1 MRNEENLKEKT
12 KEAKEAK
19 ERRDTEKLLVNFEFT
34 LSDHHYTIHIM
45 SLFVHDD
52 EENDK
57 STIPLNFSEPD
68 IVPVYPEKAINCILP
83 LKYQQEIVEDT
94 LTKDGLL
101 IMGCGLGWDIITAN
115 LLYALSTPFV
125 DSRTKK
131 KKRGLIFVLNAQDDE
146 LIRLQEEMNDLNWED
161 ESQHERLVII
171 NGDSQPLRRK
181 KLYAEGGVIAISSRV
196 LVVDLL
202 SLIVSA
208 NDITGLFVFHAER
221 IKETSNDAF
230 IINLYRDNNN
240 WGFIKAFSDDP
251 ESFSGFTPLA
261 TKLKLLRLS
270 NVFLWPRFHVTISQ
284 SFNIKNKK
292 DILRKLVTEI
302 SVKLTHNMN
311 KIQSAILTCIQSC
324 LGELKRHNPTLA
336 TEYWDI
342 ENVHDRDFVGRI
354 RGSMNSS
361 WHRVSV
367 TSKNIVSDLSTL
379 TNMLVGLIN
388 LDSIGFYQNV
398 QRIVSESQK
407 VQAGSKYRSQSPW
420 LNLDEAVT
428 VISCA
433 KERAFGKR
441 DGNYMFEE
449 LPKWNELGKL
459 VHNILQ
465 EKRTSN
471 LKNQGPILVVC
482 SSKWVARDLTRLLET
497 MQEEKIGDKR
507 VFSCRRFMKDQ
518 LREYAHWRKE
528 INPVVR
534 RIWEEME
541 AEEQKEDESDIVI
554 TKTFT
559 RNGQPVSKRRRT
571 RGGSVA
577 ARVNQLRAPENF
589 EAVDIDQEMLLE
601 LNEDEP
607 IDQESD
613 SLEFEKT
620 QEENQ
625 EVLDLINETEQ
636 FQHDF
641 DFVHID
647 KEEQIIVQAYND
659 KFNASILQELHPS
672 HIIMYEQN
680 LPFIRR
686 VEVYQAINYENP
698 AHAYFMYYGDS
709 VEEQKYL
716 LRVKREK
723 EAFTKLIKEKAT
735 LGKHFETKD
744 DNAKFQINRNNIVNT
759 RIAGS
764 SKFKTETD
772 ESNVIVDAREFGSS
786 TPNLLYRI
794 GINVIPCMLTIGD
807 YILSPKM
814 CVERKSISDLVQ
826 SFSSGRLFQQCK
838 QMFRHYELPVLL
850 IEFDGTQSFSLQPF
864 SAVKYVRS
872 TRDEPVESEIELN
885 EQSNIQSKILLL
897 LYAFPKLKIIWSS
910 SPYET
915 AQIFLE
921 LKANQ
926 EEPDVGTAL
935 DKGANR
941 TIETGDGNPPM
952 YNDDAIDFIQN
963 IPGINAVNYHILI
976 QQVKNIEELVSLSKD
991 KFISILGDENGK
1003 KAYNFLNRK
1012 IK

>member
-1 MRNEENLKEKT
+1 MRNEKKNKKKQEREKEKLIVGLNL
-12 KEAKEAK
+12 
-19 ERRDTEKLLVNFEFT
+19 RY
-34 LSDHHYTIHIM
+34 YTTIPPFHIM

-52 EENDK
+52 EENNK

-68 IVPVYPEKAINCILP
+68 IVPIYPDKAINFVLP

-161 ESQHERLVII
+161 ESQQERLVVI
-171 NGDSQPLRRK
+171 NGDSLPLRRK
-181 KLYAEGGVIAISSRV
+181 KLYAEGGVVAISSRV

-208 NDITGLFVFHAER
+208 DDITGLFIFHAER

-230 IINLYRDNNN
+230 VINLYRDNNN
-240 WGFIKAFSDDP
+240 WGFIKAFSDDS
-251 ESFSGFTPLA
+251 ESFGGFTPLA
-261 TKLKLLRLS
+261 TKLKILRLS

-292 DILRKLVTEI
+292 DMLRKLATEI
-302 SVKLTHNMN
+302 SVKLTYNMN
-311 KIQSAILTCIQSC
+311 QIQSAILTCIQAC

-336 TEYWDI
+336 TEYWEM
-342 ENVHDRDFVGRI
+342 ENVHDPDFVRRI
-354 RGSMNSS
+354 RGSMDSS
-361 WHRVSV
+361 WHRVSF
-367 TSKNIVSDLSTL
+367 TSKQIVSSLSTL
-379 TNMLVGLIN
+379 TNMLVGLMN
-388 LDSIGFYQNV
+388 LDSIAFYQNV
-398 QRIVSESQK
+398 QRIVNENQK
-407 VQAGSKYRSQSPW
+407 RQAGSIHRSQSPW
-420 LNLDEAVT
+420 LNLDEAVKI
-428 VISCA
+428 ISCA

-441 DGNYMFEE
+441 DGNYVFEE

-465 EKRTSN
+465 EKSTSN
-471 LKNQGPILVVC
+471 LKNQGPILIVC
-482 SSKWVARDLTRLLET
+482 SSKRVARDLTRLLET
-497 MQEEKIGDKR
+497 MQEEIIGDKR

-518 LREYAHWRKE
+518 LREYAHWRE
-528 INPVVR
+528 QINPMVK
-534 RIWEEME
+534 RIWEELE
-541 AEEQKEDESDIVI
+541 AKEQKEDESDIVI

-577 ARVNQLRAPENF
+577 ARVNKLRAPENF
-589 EAVDIDQEMLLE
+589 ETVDIDQEMLLE
-601 LNEDEP
+601 LKEDES
-607 IDQESD
+607 IDEERD
-613 SLEFEKT
+613 SLEFKET
-620 QEENQ
+620 QEENFG
-625 EVLDLINETEQ
+625 VLDLIEETQQ

-641 DFVHID
+641 DFVHIN
-647 KEEQIIVQAYND
+647 KEEQVIVQAYND

-672 HIIMYEQN
+672 HIIIYEQN
-680 LPFIRR
+680 LAFIRR
-686 VEVYQAINYENP
+686 VEMYQAINHENP

-709 VEEQKYL
+709 VEEEKHL
-716 LRVKREK
+716 RRVKREK

-744 DNAKFQINRNNIVNT
+744 DNAKFQINRNNIANT
-759 RIAGS
+759 RIAGG

-786 TPNLLYRI
+786 TPNLLYQI

-807 YILSPKM
+807 YILSPKI

-850 IEFDGTQSFSLQPF
+850 IEFDGTQSFSLEPF
-864 SAVKYVRS
+864 SEVKYTRI
-872 TRDEPVESEIELN
+872 TRDESVESKIELN
-885 EQSNIQSKILLL
+885 EKSNIQSKILLL

-915 AQIFLE
+915 AQIFIE

-935 DKGANR
+935 DKGANKS
-941 TIETGDGNPPM
+941 IETGDGNPPM

-963 IPGINAVNYHILI
+963 IPGINAVNYHTLI
-976 QQVKNIEELVSLSKD
+976 QQVRNIEELVSLSKD

-1012 IK
+1012 IR